1 MPNTVTPPAADPLF
15 DTPTTAAEPSMPVA
29 DLAAEL
35 MVVPD
40 APDSIDACLDV
51 ARADPAAAYADVQAF
66 WTENGEQTEA
76 E

>member
-15 DTPTTAAEPSMPVA
+15 DTPTAGEPSMPVA

-66 WTENGEQTEA
+66 WSANGEQTES
-76 E
+76 EQ